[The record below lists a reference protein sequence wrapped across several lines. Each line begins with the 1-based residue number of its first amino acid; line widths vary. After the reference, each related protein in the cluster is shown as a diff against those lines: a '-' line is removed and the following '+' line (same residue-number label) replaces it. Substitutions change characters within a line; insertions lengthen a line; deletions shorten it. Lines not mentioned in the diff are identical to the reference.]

1 MNLSSDLRSIR
12 SRINAL
18 ERKMACALA
27 QVKLE
32 RQSNELCEE
41 WSCAQI
47 EQQPLPDPHAF
58 IQKVVK
64 AGFQLPTF
72 TAVFRYL
79 NRCLAEKEVPDP
91 QRLLKNLLPFPP
103 VIPAF

>member
-1 MNLSSDLRSIR
+1 MNLSSGFRSIK

-18 ERKMACALA
+18 ERKMARALA

-41 WSCAQI
+41 WNCAQI
-47 EQQPLPDPHAF
+47 EQQPL
-58 IQKVVK
+58 
-64 AGFQLPTF
+64 
-72 TAVFRYL
+72 
-79 NRCLAEKEVPDP
+79 PDP

-103 VIPAF
+103 VTPAF